1 MELSRKTPLEILH
14 FPPSKK
20 EKNMKRAAS
29 RAWFRAVSSLLL
41 RDGGGCNNGG
51 VLRAST
57 LSSSSSSSF
66 SSCFSPR
73 VVAVGTFSS
82 STSRGKQT
90 PLNRGNS
97 SSSSSSSSS
106 SDDNATGE
114 KKKELYMV
122 FTCNKCETRSTK
134 GFSKRAYNYGVVI
147 VTCPGCESKH
157 VVADRLGWFGE
168 KGDVGDF
175 IKEKSEREGSDVGD
189 FSAEQEERATMM
201 RAKIE
206 ADGTLEFD
214 EDELERWR
222 ARMMKTSEKK

>member
-1 MELSRKTPLEILH
+1 M
-14 FPPSKK
+14 
-20 EKNMKRAAS
+20 
-29 RAWFRAVSSLLL
+29 
-41 RDGGGCNNGG
+41 
-51 VLRAST
+51 
-57 LSSSSSSSF
+57 
-66 SSCFSPR
+66 
-73 VVAVGTFSS
+73 
-82 STSRGKQT
+82 
-90 PLNRGNS
+90 
-97 SSSSSSSSS
+97 SSS
-106 SDDNATGE
+106 SDDNAKGE

-175 IKEKSEREGSDVGD
+175 IKEKSEREDGDAGD

>member
-1 MELSRKTPLEILH
+1 
-14 FPPSKK
+14 
-20 EKNMKRAAS
+20 
-29 RAWFRAVSSLLL
+29 
-41 RDGGGCNNGG
+41 
-51 VLRAST
+51 
-57 LSSSSSSSF
+57 
-66 SSCFSPR
+66 
-73 VVAVGTFSS
+73 
-82 STSRGKQT
+82 
-90 PLNRGNS
+90 
-97 SSSSSSSSS
+97 
-106 SDDNATGE
+106 
-114 KKKELYMV
+114 MV

-175 IKEKSEREGSDVGD
+175 IKEKSEREGSDVGN

>member
-1 MELSRKTPLEILH
+1 
-14 FPPSKK
+14 
-20 EKNMKRAAS
+20 MKRAAS
-29 RAWFRAVSSLLL
+29 RAWFRAASSLLL

-57 LSSSSSSSF
+57 LCSSSSF
-66 SSCFSPR
+66 SSCFGPR
-73 VVAVGTFSS
+73 GVGVVGLFSS
-82 STSRGKQT
+82 STSRGNQP

-175 IKEKSEREGSDVGD
+175 IKEKSEREDGDAGD

-222 ARMMKTSEKK
+222 ARMMKTPEKK

>member
-51 VLRAST
+51 GLRAST
-57 LSSSSSSSF
+57 LCSSSSF
-66 SSCFSPR
+66 SSCFGPR
-73 VVAVGTFSS
+73 GVAVGTFSS

-90 PLNRGNS
+90 PLNRGN
-97 SSSSSSSSS
+97 SSSSSS

-168 KGDVGDF
+168 KGDVSDF
-175 IKEKSEREGSDVGD
+175 IKEKSEREGSDVGN

>member
-1 MELSRKTPLEILH
+1 
-14 FPPSKK
+14 
-20 EKNMKRAAS
+20 MKRAAS
-29 RAWFRAVSSLLL
+29 RAWFRAASSLLL
-41 RDGGGCNNGG
+41 RDGGGCNNGDG
-51 VLRAST
+51 LRAST
-57 LSSSSSSSF
+57 LCSSSSF
-66 SSCFSPR
+66 SSCFGPR
-73 VVAVGTFSS
+73 GVAVGTFSS

-90 PLNRGNS
+90 PLNRGN
-97 SSSSSSSSS
+97 SSSSSS

-175 IKEKSEREGSDVGD
+175 IKEKTEREGSNAGD

-222 ARMMKTSEKK
+222 ARMMKTPEKK

>member
-97 SSSSSSSSS
+97 SSSSSSSS
-106 SDDNATGE
+106 DDNATGE

-175 IKEKSEREGSDVGD
+175 IKEKTEREGSNAGD

-222 ARMMKTSEKK
+222 ARMMKTPEKK

>member
-51 VLRAST
+51 GLRAST
-57 LSSSSSSSF
+57 LCSSSSF
-66 SSCFSPR
+66 SSCFGPR
-73 VVAVGTFSS
+73 GVAVGTFSS

-90 PLNRGNS
+90 PLNRGN
-97 SSSSSSSSS
+97 SSSSSS

-175 IKEKSEREGSDVGD
+175 IKEKSEREGSDVGN

>member
-1 MELSRKTPLEILH
+1 MGLFDVRKNSPSRGNSPK
-14 FPPSKK
+14 
-20 EKNMKRAAS
+20 KNMKRAAS
-29 RAWFRAVSSLLL
+29 RAWFRAASSLLL

-51 VLRAST
+51 GLRAST
-57 LSSSSSSSF
+57 LCSSSSF
-66 SSCFSPR
+66 SSCFGPR
-73 VVAVGTFSS
+73 VVAVGLFSS
-82 STSRGKQT
+82 STSRGNQP

-175 IKEKSEREGSDVGD
+175 IKEKSEREDGDAGD

-222 ARMMKTSEKK
+222 ARMMKTPEKK